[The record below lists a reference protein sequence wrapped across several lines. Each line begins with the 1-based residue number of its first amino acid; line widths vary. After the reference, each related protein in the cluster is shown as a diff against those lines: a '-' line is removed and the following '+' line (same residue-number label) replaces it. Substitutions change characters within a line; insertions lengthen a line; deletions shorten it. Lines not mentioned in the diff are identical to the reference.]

1 MNIEKTN
8 KKISELEDKVWD
20 MESVISTVNSE
31 TKGIKYN
38 DVPSNIYLAVMG
50 LAEDNGIDEKELEW
64 KIDEVRKCVN
74 KLESAIYDLVEPF
87 EDKKR
92 EISNE
97 KEELEMDIE
106 DYEYAKAS

>member
-1 MNIEKTN
+1 MNVNEVKTKIN
-8 KKISELEDKVWD
+8 KLDDKEFD
-20 MESVISTVNSE
+20 MSCVIGNVNDI
-31 TKGIKYN
+31 TKDIKYN
-38 DVPSNIYLAVMG
+38 DVPSNIYMKVMN

-64 KIDEVRKCVN
+64 KIDEVRKYVN

-97 KEELEMDIE
+97 KEELECDLE
-106 DYEYAKAS
+106 EYEYAS